1 MSFAEE
7 PVAWLEREGQEYVL
21 QGNCSIGR
29 AALNT
34 VVLESPKVSR
44 LHAIVHSERGGVF
57 WLVDLGSSNGTF
69 LNKRRIHEPARLHDR
84 DRITIGGSTFIFRQS
99 FDPSDGPKST
109 APPLTLKEGI
119 EDVPCWLLVADIVNF
134 TPLSRKL
141 ASDKLA
147 TLVGS
152 WLAMCKQVVEEHGGI
167 VNKYL
172 GDGILAYWPDEETVA
187 KSIVGVIAALKQAQT
202 REQQFRFVLHLGLVA
217 IGGLSSVKE
226 ETLMGSEVNLVFRLE
241 KLLASLGEPC
251 GVSDAAHAK
260 LGDLVAGR
268 YLGDYEL
275 KGFEGKRG
283 LFAV

>member
-1 MSFAEE
+1 MQRSALQIISSAAGGHCFIARLLLKTALMSFAEE
-7 PVAWLEREGQEYVL
+7 PVAWLEREGQEHVL

-44 LHAIVHSERGGVF
+44 LHAIVHSEHHGAF

-84 DRITIGGSTFIFRQS
+84 DRITIGGSTFVFRQS

-109 APPLTLKEGI
+109 APPLTLQEGI

-147 TLVGS
+147 TLGGS

-167 VNKYL
+167 
-172 GDGILAYWPDEETVA
+172 E
-187 KSIVGVIAALKQAQT
+187 
-202 REQQFRFVLHLGLVA
+202 RRC
-217 IGGLSSVKE
+217 
-226 ETLMGSEVNLVFRLE
+226 M
-241 KLLASLGEPC
+241 
-251 GVSDAAHAK
+251 
-260 LGDLVAGR
+260 
-268 YLGDYEL
+268 
-275 KGFEGKRG
+275 
-283 LFAV
+283 